1 MRDPARLPPPYPI
14 ARTPLARLI
23 AQQTLAG
30 WEVLATLLELKGAGK
45 GRLPEARGTRG
56 VAPPAGAP
64 ERATTATTAA
74 PLVKRR
80 GSGEPARRAG
90 GA

>member
-1 MRDPARLPPPYPI
+1 MTEGAGKRLVPPPLPI

-23 AQQTLAG
+23 AQQTLGG
-30 WEVLATLLELKGAGK
+30 WEVFATLLELKGAGK

-56 VAPPAGAP
+56 GAPPAGAP
-64 ERATTATTAA
+64 ERATTAA
-74 PLVKRR
+74 PIVKRR

-90 GA
+90 GT